1 MVRFILERLAWTV
14 PVLLGVSLIVFLVL
28 ALAPGDTA
36 QALAG
41 PDATQADVEALRA
54 ALGLDQPLPVQYL
67 RFLGRLARLDLG
79 RSAVTSR
86 PVTVEIADN
95 LGPTFELAVAAM
107 AIAVVLGM
115 VLGVLSAIQRGSLL
129 DNLFMLV
136 ALFGVSMPIFWL
148 GLMLM
153 LFFAVELRWLPTT
166 GIGGPEYLVLPA
178 VTLSGGS
185 LAIIARMT
193 RSSML
198 EVFGEDHVRT
208 ARAKGLQERTVVLG
222 HVLRNALIPT
232 VTAIG
237 LQFGYLLAGTVLTET
252 VFARPG
258 LGRMLV
264 DAINLRDVG
273 LAQGGIMVLATSF
286 VLINL
291 LVDVAYVYLDPR
303 IKYG

>member
-1 MVRFILERLAWTV
+1 M
-14 PVLLGVSLIVFLVL
+14 
-28 ALAPGDTA
+28 TA
-36 QALAG
+36 
-41 PDATQADVEALRA
+41 
-54 ALGLDQPLPVQYL
+54 
-67 RFLGRLARLDLG
+67 
-79 RSAVTSR
+79 
-86 PVTVEIADN
+86 EIADN
-95 LGPTFELAVAAM
+95 FGPTFELAVAAM
-107 AIAVVLGM
+107 VIAVLLGM
-115 VLGVLSAIQRGSLL
+115 ALGVLSAVQRGSLP

>member
-1 MVRFILERLAWTV
+1 LIGYVARRLLLAIPT
-14 PVLLGVSLIVFLVL
+14 LLGVATVVFI
-28 ALAPGDTA
+28 ALRMLPGDPARMVVGLQATPEQIA
-36 QALAG
+36 QA
-41 PDATQADVEALRA
+41 RHN
-54 ALGLDQPLPVQYL
+54 LGLDQPLPVQYL

-86 PVTVEIADN
+86 PVTAEIADN
-95 LGPTFELAVAAM
+95 FGPTFELAVAAM
-107 AIAVVLGM
+107 VIAVVLGM
-115 VLGVLSAIQRGSLL
+115 ALGVLSAVQRGSLP

>member
-1 MVRFILERLAWTV
+1 VTRYILERLFWVV
-14 PVLLGVSLIVFLVL
+14 PILLGVSLIVFLIL

-36 QALAG
+36 RALAG
-41 PDATQADVEALRA
+41 TDASQEDIEVLRRQ
-54 ALGLDQPLPVQYL
+54 LGLDQPLPIQYL
-67 RFLGRLARLDLG
+67 RFAERLARFDLG
-79 RSAVTSR
+79 RSAVTGR
-86 PVTVEIADN
+86 PVTAELRDN
-95 LGPTFELAVAAM
+95 LGPTVQLAVAAM
-107 AIAVVLGM
+107 AIAVIVGLA
-115 VLGVLSAIQRGSLL
+115 LGVLAAVKRGSLL
-129 DNLFMLV
+129 DNFFMLL

-153 LFFAVELRWLPTT
+153 LLFAVELRWLPTT

-178 VTLSGGS
+178 VTLSAGS
-185 LAIIARMT
+185 IAIIARLT

-198 EVFGEDHVRT
+198 DVFGDDYVRT
-208 ARAKGLQERTVVLG
+208 ARAKGLRERTVVLG

-264 DAINLRDVG
+264 DAISLRDVS
-273 LAQGGIMVLATSF
+273 LAQGGIMLLATSF
-286 VLINL
+286 VLVNL
-291 LVDVAYVYLDPR
+291 AIDVLYVYLDPR
-303 IKYG
+303 IRYD

>member
-1 MVRFILERLAWTV
+1 M
-14 PVLLGVSLIVFLVL
+14 SLIVFLIL

-36 QALAG
+36 TALAG
-41 PDATQADVEALRA
+41 PDATQADIEALRMS
-54 ALGLDQPLPVQYL
+54 LGLDQPLPIRYL
-67 RFLGRLARLDLG
+67 KFLERLARLDLG
-79 RSAVTSR
+79 RSAVTGR
-86 PVTVEIADN
+86 PVTVELRDN
-95 LGPTFELAVAAM
+95 LGPTVELAVAAM
-107 AIAVVLGM
+107 VISVVLGLA
-115 VLGVLSAIQRGSLL
+115 LGTLSAVNRGGLL
-129 DNLFMLV
+129 DTVFMLL

-153 LFFAVELRWLPTT
+153 LLFAVELGWLPTT
-166 GIGGPEYLVLPA
+166 GVGGPQFLVLPA
-178 VTLSGGS
+178 VTLAGGS
-185 LAIIARMT
+185 LAIIARLT

-208 ARAKGLQERTVVLG
+208 ARAKGLPERTVVVG

-273 LAQGGIMVLATSF
+273 LAQGGIMMLAASF
-286 VLINL
+286 VLVNL
-291 LVDVAYVYLDPR
+291 AVDVLYVYLDPR

>member
-1 MVRFILERLAWTV
+1 MTRYILQRLAWSA
-14 PVLLGVSLIVFLVL
+14 PVLLGVSLIVFLIL

-36 QALAG
+36 RALAG
-41 PDATQADVEALRA
+41 TDASESDIEALRKS
-54 ALGLDQPLPVQYL
+54 LGLDQPLPIQYL
-67 RFLGRLARLDLG
+67 HFLGRLVRLDLG
-79 RSAVTSR
+79 RSAVTGR
-86 PVTVEIADN
+86 PVTSEIADN
-95 LGPTFELAVAAM
+95 IRPTFELAMAAM
-107 AIAVVLGM
+107 VLAVVLGM
-115 VLGVLSAIQRGSLL
+115 ALGVLSAVYRGTLL
-129 DNLFMLV
+129 DNLFMVL

-153 LFFAVELRWLPTT
+153 LLFAVELRWLPTT
-166 GIGGPEYLVLPA
+166 GIGGPEFLVLPA
-178 VTLSGGS
+178 VTLCGGS

-198 EVFGEDHVRT
+198 EVFGEDYVRT

-232 VTAIG
+232 VTAIS

-273 LAQGGIMVLATSF
+273 LAQGGIMLLATSF

-291 LVDVAYVYLDPR
+291 VVDVLYVYLDPR
-303 IKYG
+303 IRYD

>member
-28 ALAPGDTA
+28 ALAP
-36 QALAG
+36 
-41 PDATQADVEALRA
+41 
-54 ALGLDQPLPVQYL
+54 
-67 RFLGRLARLDLG
+67 
-79 RSAVTSR
+79 
-86 PVTVEIADN
+86 
-95 LGPTFELAVAAM
+95 
-107 AIAVVLGM
+107 
-115 VLGVLSAIQRGSLL
+115 GVLSAIQRGSLL

-273 LAQGGIMVLATSF
+273 LAQGGIMMLAASF
-286 VLINL
+286 VLVNL
-291 LVDVAYVYLDPR
+291 AVDVLYVYLDPR
-303 IKYG
+303 IRYD

>member
-1 MVRFILERLAWTV
+1 
-14 PVLLGVSLIVFLVL
+14 
-28 ALAPGDTA
+28 
-36 QALAG
+36 
-41 PDATQADVEALRA
+41 
-54 ALGLDQPLPVQYL
+54 
-67 RFLGRLARLDLG
+67 
-79 RSAVTSR
+79 
-86 PVTVEIADN
+86 
-95 LGPTFELAVAAM
+95 
-107 AIAVVLGM
+107 
-115 VLGVLSAIQRGSLL
+115 
-129 DNLFMLV
+129 
-136 ALFGVSMPIFWL
+136 
-148 GLMLM
+148 
-153 LFFAVELRWLPTT
+153 
-166 GIGGPEYLVLPA
+166 
-178 VTLSGGS
+178 
-185 LAIIARMT
+185 MT
-193 RSSML
+193 RSSVL